1 MAERIPDMVNEIYRL
16 LEERV
21 EEIFLIFRAMAGI
34 DSGDVQPLD
43 ALLLK
48 QKQGE
53 LSEVIGNILNK
64 QKQGGM

>member
-21 EEIFLIFRAMAGI
+21 EEIFLIFQAMAGI

-48 QKQGE
+48 QRQGE
-53 LSEVIGNILNK
+53 LSEVIGTILR
-64 QKQGGM
+64 KQGGM